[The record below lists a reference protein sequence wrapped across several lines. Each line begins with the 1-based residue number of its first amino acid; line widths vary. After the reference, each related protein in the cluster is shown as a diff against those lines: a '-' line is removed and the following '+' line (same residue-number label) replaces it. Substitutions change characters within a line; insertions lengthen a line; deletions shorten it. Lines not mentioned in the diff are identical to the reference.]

1 MSTEL
6 PYPLFPEEK
15 TMSKYE
21 QDSLS
26 ESVVKA
32 MQGDF
37 RVVYSELN
45 GEMTPVQEFSNI
57 VVTHRGNNFIVKKN
71 DKVVHEGTFTINVA
85 VMPHQIVL
93 RYSKSVFEG
102 NLGGPRVGIAQLVG
116 DTLRTN
122 LPGVGYPPPSDFIT
136 YPDSDLVLAVH
147 QRVGSE
153 KGRGLTTSKTASVA
167 VW

>member
-1 MSTEL
+1 MA
-6 PYPLFPEEK
+6 
-15 TMSKYE
+15 KYE

-45 GEMTPVQEFSNI
+45 GEMTPAQEFSTV

-71 DKVVHEGTFTINVA
+71 DKVVHEGRFSINVA

-93 RYSKSVFEG
+93 FYTKSNFEG

-116 DTLRTN
+116 DTLRTS
-122 LPGVGYPPPSDFIT
+122 LPGVGYPPPNDFIT
-136 YPDSDLVLAVH
+136 YPDSDLVLTVH

-153 KGRGLTTSKTASVA
+153 KGRGLSASKTGAVA